1 MHMVFALTQG
11 LVLDDIGCLCT
22 CVCVVRVCCVC
33 VFVCVARALS
43 VVGYELG
50 LSR

>member
-1 MHMVFALTQG
+1 MILGVCVLVFAL
-11 LVLDDIGCLCT
+11 C
-22 CVCVVRVCCVC
+22 VRVVSVCLSVCCVSVC